1 MHERIKVGWFA
12 AEGISHYISFAQV
25 IIYPEVVVLNQLEP
39 SSLSKVQIGLSE
51 YILETLVVGKY
62 LALLSNQ
69 IVSPDL
75 QSVHHRGQFQIM
87 SRIVSFVLP
96 QLARCIGHHFAI
108 LHEYTPKSSS
118 GCVTVVIK
126 TAVDDWKS

>member
-1 MHERIKVGWFA
+1 MVG
-12 AEGISHYISFAQV
+12 E
-25 IIYPEVVVLNQLEP
+25 
-39 SSLSKVQIGLSE
+39 
-51 YILETLVVGKY
+51 Y

-75 QSVHHRGQFQIM
+75 QSVHHRGQYQIM
-87 SRIVSFVLP
+87 SRIISFMLS

-118 GCVTVVIK
+118 GCVAVDIK
-126 TAVDDWKS
+126 TAVDAWKS